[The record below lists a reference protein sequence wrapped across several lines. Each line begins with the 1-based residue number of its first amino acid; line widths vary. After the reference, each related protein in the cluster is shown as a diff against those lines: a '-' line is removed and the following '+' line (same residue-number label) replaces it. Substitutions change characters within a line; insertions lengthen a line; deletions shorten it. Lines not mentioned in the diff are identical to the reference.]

1 MMNEDPSDQVNL
13 ENEKCSLMTALKLIQ
28 QDNMLSNKRNAELQN
43 QNDNLIAATRLL
55 QNDMEGKTKERKRN
69 FMEANRKNPTTT
81 SKSLF
86 DDSVLIVETKNRF
99 DVLDDSDSKDDDG
112 ETPRT
117 KRSEIN
123 STNNQQQSF
132 PVQQQSCND
141 QK

>member
-1 MMNEDPSDQVNL
+1 
-13 ENEKCSLMTALKLIQ
+13 
-28 QDNMLSNKRNAELQN
+28 
-43 QNDNLIAATRLL
+43 
-55 QNDMEGKTKERKRN
+55 MEGKTKERKWN
-69 FMEANRKNPTTT
+69 FMEANRKSPTTT

-132 PVQQQSCND
+132 PVHQQSCND
-141 QK
+141 QKQSRSTHQQIHNPNKSRFNLHQQRSNIREQKPNVAIVGDSMLKYINPSKLRKT